1 MLLKNGTVYDA
12 VNREPYQADVAV
24 REGVIAAIGPDLQP
38 QAGEEVM
45 DCAGKRLY
53 PGFVDAHSH
62 LGLDNYGMGYEGHDY
77 NEMGDIVAAQLRGID
92 SFNPQDKAIPMALH
106 GGVTTVGVGPG
117 SANVL
122 GGTFLAVKTWGSCV
136 DDMVVKAEVAMKCAF
151 GENPKRCYR
160 DKGDSARMTT
170 AAKLREML
178 FKARDYLARKEAA
191 GDDPLKRPAF
201 DMKLEALIPVLKGE
215 MPLKAHAHRADD
227 ICTAIRVAKEFGVRM
242 TLEHCTEGHLI
253 PEIVARSGF
262 PAAVGPTL
270 TNASKIELVNKTF
283 ETPGV
288 LARAG
293 VQVSIITDAPVIPQQ
308 YLPLCA
314 GLAVKAGMDPFQALQ
329 AITINPAKH
338 LGIAD
343 RVGSLE
349 VGKCAD
355 LFLIDSRRLEL
366 VGACF
371 DPRNV
376 LATVGVRGPV
386 DYTVVHGQVTVRQ
399 GRLAWLDEAELAAQA
414 NDACRRYLARN
425 G

>member
-38 QAGEEVM
+38 QEGEEVM

-77 NEMGDIVAAQLRGID
+77 NEMGDILAAQLRGID

-136 DDMVVKAEVAMKCAF
+136 DDMVLKAEVAMKCAF

-191 GDDPLKRPAF
+191 GEESLKRPAF

-338 LGIAD
+338 LGD
-343 RVGSLE
+343 CRPGGLP
-349 VGKCAD
+349 GGGQG
-355 LFLIDSRRLEL
+355 RR
-366 VGACF
+366 
-371 DPRNV
+371 
-376 LATVGVRGPV
+376 RGHLRRRP
-386 DYTVVHGQVTVRQ
+386 HGQRHP
-399 GRLAWLDEAELAAQA
+399 
-414 NDACRRYLARN
+414 CRRRVPQRPEGRGVTGYIFELHTEGRGNTPALRLSVL
-425 G
+425 